1 MHAQELLVDKSEAGV
16 DRLLADYKDEYCMKW
31 VPVLNL
37 KGKAGEEIWRNAT
50 EDGDAVIVRS
60 GGAAAARGPKRK
72 PSADEA
78 AKQAAAKLPR
88 MDLMAPNPA
97 ARTTSQSSL
106 GPPTVPRD
114 PASPT
119 PSRAEPLMPPT
130 AAAGAAQGMSLSRSI
145 ASGPEFRKAVA
156 LFLSVPKVEEL
167 TRA

>member
-60 GGAAAARGPKRK
+60 GGAAAARGTKRK

-78 AKQAAAKLPR
+78 AKQAASHGSHGAQFRCAHHVAVIPG
-88 MDLMAPNPA
+88 PA
-97 ARTTSQSSL
+97 DR
-106 GPPTVPRD
+106 
-114 PASPT
+114 
-119 PSRAEPLMPPT
+119 
-130 AAAGAAQGMSLSRSI
+130 AAGPRE
-145 ASGPEFRKAVA
+145 PH
-156 LFLSVPKVEEL
+156 
-167 TRA
+167 T